1 MDSILLDASA
11 IMAVILNEHNR
22 DIVIKLTNNALLVS
36 PEVIPFEIGNALVNL
51 YKRQKLSKEK
61 ALEAYGNFA
70 MMPLKLIKAH
80 IEKALEIAFEYNI
93 YAYDA
98 YYLAAAL
105 QSDLPLIT
113 FDNTMKRAG
122 LALNIK
128 ILDTLESGMGEIL

>member
-22 DIVIKLTNNALLVS
+22 DIVIKLTSNALLVS

-61 ALEAYGNFA
+61 VLEAYASFITI
-70 MMPLKLIKAH
+70 PLKLIKVH
-80 IEKALEIAFEYNI
+80 IEKALNIACEHNI

-98 YYLAAAL
+98 YYLEVAL
-105 QSDLPLIT
+105 RRKLPLIT
-113 FDNTMKRAG
+113 CDAAMKRVG
-122 LALNIK
+122 MALNIEIRDK
-128 ILDTLESGMGEIL
+128 LEQGEIL